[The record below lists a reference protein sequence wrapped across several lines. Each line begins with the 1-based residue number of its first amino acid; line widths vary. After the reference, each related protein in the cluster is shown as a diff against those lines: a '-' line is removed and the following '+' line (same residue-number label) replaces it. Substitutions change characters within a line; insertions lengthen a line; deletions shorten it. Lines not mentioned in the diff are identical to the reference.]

1 MTATVPSMPN
11 KSPGQSARSRV
22 DREELSRR
30 LLGSAAKRSYDPV
43 VDIDWAA
50 PIPDDL
56 YGLSPEWSTLYG
68 TPLWDRLTEGQR
80 VTLTIHE
87 YCSVSGVGIGRRYR

>member
-1 MTATVPSMPN
+1 MTAALSPSMPTET
-11 KSPGQSARSRV
+11 PGQSGKRPV
-22 DREELSRR
+22 DRQALATR

-56 YGLSPEWSTLYG
+56 YGLSPEWSTLCG
-68 TPLWDRLTEGQR
+68 TPLWDRLSEDQR
-80 VTLTIHE
+80 VGL
-87 YCSVSGVGIGRRYR
+87 VGGASELLWQRARLV

>member
-1 MTATVPSMPN
+1 MTATLPSTASERQGRKPM
-11 KSPGQSARSRV
+11 
-22 DREELSRR
+22 DRQELSTR
-30 LLGSAAKRSYDPV
+30 LLGSAAKKSYDPV

-50 PIPDDL
+50 PIPERL

-68 TPLWDRLTEGQR
+68 TPLWEGLTEEQR

-87 YCSVSGVGIGRRYR
+87 YCSMSGVGIFVE